1 MEFVKG
7 SVRDAAGN
15 GFDTVTF
22 GDLVL
27 PARFGE
33 QSYEKQLES
42 IKNFQYQDHDIFICS
57 FIKTG
62 SHWMNNLVH
71 FLINPGPVEQMLTV
85 SPKLIDFFPI
95 EKVAEQT
102 PPRVILTH
110 FTPDKLPSEHLEQ
123 KGKMILVTRNPRDVL
138 VSHRHHALKHEFF
151 DFADIEW
158 DTFFDNW
165 VAGKVPPGSYFNFYK
180 KWKQY
185 LKENNPNIILVHY
198 ENLKKNGVA
207 ELKRISEFLNVE
219 NTDERLG
226 QILDRCSI
234 ERSKSD
240 IESGQV
246 KTQLVDKDGKP
257 FIYRKGIVGD
267 WKNHFTVAQSEIF
280 DTLEEKF
287 KDDIFTV

>member
-57 FIKTG
+57 FIKT
-62 SHWMNNLVH
+62 
-71 FLINPGPVEQMLTV
+71 
-85 SPKLIDFFPI
+85 
-95 EKVAEQT
+95 
-102 PPRVILTH
+102 
-110 FTPDKLPSEHLEQ
+110 
-123 KGKMILVTRNPRDVL
+123 
-138 VSHRHHALKHEFF
+138 
-151 DFADIEW
+151 
-158 DTFFDNW
+158 
-165 VAGKVPPGSYFNFYK
+165 VPPGSYFNFYK

-226 QILDRCSI
+226 
-234 ERSKSD
+234 
-240 IESGQV
+240 
-246 KTQLVDKDGKP
+246 
-257 FIYRKGIVGD
+257 IVGD